1 MSGNKSEVLEKLAD
15 GFALGAIPRCPHC
28 FGGRPKFNKSNGTYF
43 NNFYQQI

>member
-43 NNFYQQI
+43 DNYMK